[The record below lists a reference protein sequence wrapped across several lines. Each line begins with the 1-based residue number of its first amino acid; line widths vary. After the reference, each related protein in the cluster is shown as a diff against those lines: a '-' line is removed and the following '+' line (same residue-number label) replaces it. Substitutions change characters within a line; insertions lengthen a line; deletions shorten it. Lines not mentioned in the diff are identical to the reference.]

1 MGTPIG
7 GFPGRDGVN
16 IKAFLSEYRRS
27 IACPSPIAFLDYLRI
42 TQKQLGGGSAAM
54 AAGLA
59 FVTDEA
65 TDVKNVEPALS
76 LNYIPCQGIL
86 FCLSRFSSEG
96 FHVIWCQ
103 LTDTSDF

>member
-1 MGTPIG
+1 
-7 GFPGRDGVN
+7 
-16 IKAFLSEYRRS
+16 
-27 IACPSPIAFLDYLRI
+27 
-42 TQKQLGGGSAAM
+42 M

-76 LNYIPCQGIL
+76 LNYIPCEGIL